1 MILDIYFR
9 KPVFWDFLT
18 ATIIT
23 FILYIL
29 YKNSHIALPENQDSY
44 SLAGDLTNI
53 TLTLS
58 GFILTILTVLITF
71 KDNTRTNENI
81 DDSNVFNKFF
91 NTKFYYETVR
101 HLKNCIKSI
110 VTVSAI
116 GFFLKLFLLKELRE
130 YFFFFNSF
138 GLIITI
144 LTIWRC
150 LLILSKILS
159 FQKDENG

>member
-71 KDNTRTNENI
+71 KDNTRTNEN
-81 DDSNVFNKFF
+81 N
-91 NTKFYYETVR
+91 NTR
-101 HLKNCIKSI
+101 
-110 VTVSAI
+110 
-116 GFFLKLFLLKELRE
+116 
-130 YFFFFNSF
+130 
-138 GLIITI
+138 
-144 LTIWRC
+144 
-150 LLILSKILS
+150 SK
-159 FQKDENG
+159 G